1 MSVHEVKWVN
11 RRYLILYE
19 NNIEQGRLIYPK
31 LTFKDFGNRRLTLII
46 AGGNNYEIK
55 FKPFLGTVI
64 KSEGKDYLKITWSW
78 NWMTEVDVS
87 IDMEKYTS
95 KFKLKYRFWF
105 PKTATLLNEKNEAI
119 LQMAAHFNWRRFRWE
134 YKVDYT
140 VLMPSGEVGNLL
152 AMTSLYYFR
161 QIIIFSW
168 F

>member
-11 RRYLILYE
+11 GRSLILYE

-31 LTFKDFGNRRLTLII
+31 FSLKDFGTLTLII

-64 KSEGKDYLKITWSW
+64 KSEGKDYVKITWSW

-105 PKTATLLNEKNEAI
+105 PRTATLMNEKNEPLLKMI
-119 LQMAAHFNWRRFRWE
+119 AHFNWRRFRWDYE
-134 YKVDYT
+134 LDYKE
-140 VLMPSGEVGNLL
+140 LMPSGEVGNLL

-161 QIIIFSW
+161 QIIYIG
-168 F
+168 